1 VSGQR
6 STTATA
12 AAARRMFPLYLLA
25 AFLLAIATHVAAQ
38 STRQPDLEAIDRAWS
53 DLNPDLDVRTPGTAV
68 PFAPPPEAEI
78 PNDVFGQTIR
88 RGIAIFT
95 DTRNEAKPY
104 AGDGLACASCHL
116 DRGRRPGAAPMWA
129 AWVRYPRFRA
139 KNDAVNTMTMRI
151 QGCFRFSM
159 NGTPPPDDSEI
170 VTALQTYFFWLARG
184 APTGATLAGAGF
196 PRLADPAEPPS
207 IARGEVVFAGK
218 CAACHGSDGE
228 GRRVAGGVGY
238 QFPPLWGANSY
249 NWGAGMTS
257 VATAAAFIRA
267 NMPYGLR
274 DALTEQEAWDVA
286 SFVDSHE
293 RPQDP
298 RFNGNLAE
306 TRARYHD
313 SKWSMYG
320 TEQRGIRL
328 GDPTNYPLTGGR

>member
-1 VSGQR
+1 MSGQR

-207 IARGEVVFAGK
+207 IARGEAVFAGK

-228 GRRVAGGVGY
+228 GRHVAGGVGY

-286 SFVDSHE
+286 MFVDSHE

>member
-1 VSGQR
+1 MSGQR

-151 QGCFRFSM
+151 QGCFRYSM

-170 VTALQTYFFWLARG
+170 VTALQTYF
-184 APTGATLAGAGF
+184 
-196 PRLADPAEPPS
+196 
-207 IARGEVVFAGK
+207 
-218 CAACHGSDGE
+218 
-228 GRRVAGGVGY
+228 
-238 QFPPLWGANSY
+238 
-249 NWGAGMTS
+249 
-257 VATAAAFIRA
+257 
-267 NMPYGLR
+267 
-274 DALTEQEAWDVA
+274 
-286 SFVDSHE
+286 
-293 RPQDP
+293 
-298 RFNGNLAE
+298 
-306 TRARYHD
+306 
-313 SKWSMYG
+313 
-320 TEQRGIRL
+320 
-328 GDPTNYPLTGGR
+328 

>member
-1 VSGQR
+1 
-6 STTATA
+6 
-12 AAARRMFPLYLLA
+12 M
-25 AFLLAIATHVAAQ
+25 
-38 STRQPDLEAIDRAWS
+38 
-53 DLNPDLDVRTPGTAV
+53 
-68 PFAPPPEAEI
+68 PPSEAEI
-78 PNDVFGQTIR
+78 PNDVFGETVR

-104 AGDGLACASCHL
+104 AGDGLNCSSCHL

-129 AWVRYPRFRA
+129 AWVRYPRFRS

-170 VTALQTYFFWLARG
+170 MTALQTYFFWLARG
-184 APTGATLAGAGF
+184 APTGVTLAGAGF
-196 PRLADPAEPPS
+196 PVLAEPAEAPS
-207 IARGEVVFAGK
+207 SERGATVFAGQMR
-218 CAACHGSDGE
+218 GLP
-228 GRRVAGGVGY
+228 RRRRRRTAGARRRSAISFRRCGG
-238 QFPPLWGANSY
+238 PESY

-257 VATAAAFIRA
+257 VATAAYFIRA

-274 DALTEQEAWDVA
+274 NALTAQEAWDVA
-286 SFVDSHE
+286 MFVDSHE

-298 RFNGNLAE
+298 RFTGNLAE

-313 SKWSMYG
+313 SKWSLYG

-328 GDPTNYPLTGGR
+328 GDPSNYPLPGGR

>member
-1 VSGQR
+1 MSGHTR
-6 STTATA
+6 SAMA
-12 AAARRMFPLYLLA
+12 ALRLIPLCLLA
-25 AFLLAIATHVAAQ
+25 ALLLAAATPVAAQ
-38 STRQPDLEAIDRAWS
+38 SARQPDLEAIDRAWS
-53 DLNPDLDVRTPGTAV
+53 DSDPDLHPDLDMQSPGAAIA
-68 PFAPPPEAEI
+68 FAPPSEAEI

-95 DTRNEAKPY
+95 DTRNAAKPF
-104 AGDGLACASCHL
+104 AGDGLDCASCHL
-116 DRGRRPGAAPMWA
+116 DRGRRAGAAPMWA
-129 AWVRYPRFRA
+129 AWVSYPRFRA

-151 QGCFRFSM
+151 QGFFRFSM

-170 VTALQTYFFWLARG
+170 VTALQTYFYWLARG
-184 APTGATLAGAGF
+184 APTGGRLAGAGF
-196 PRLADPAEPPS
+196 PRLAEPAEPPS
-207 IARGEVVFAGK
+207 IARGETVFAAK
-218 CAACHGSDGE
+218 CAACHGSDGL
-228 GRRVAGGVGY
+228 GRRVTGGLGY
-238 QFPPLWGANSY
+238 QFPPLWGADAY

-257 VATAAAFIRA
+257 IATAAAFIRA

-298 RFNGNLAE
+298 RFAGDLAA

-328 GDPTNYPLTGGR
+328 GDPANYPLPNQ

>member
-1 VSGQR
+1 MSGQR

-170 VTALQTYFFWLARG
+170 VTALQTYFYWLARR

-207 IARGEVVFAGK
+207 IARGEAVFAGK

-249 NWGAGMTS
+249 NWGADLGCDRGGLHPRQH
-257 VATAAAFIRA
+257 ALWPARCAHRAGGLGRGEFRRQPRAPAGPAFQRQL
-267 NMPYGLR
+267 GR
-274 DALTEQEAWDVA
+274 D
-286 SFVDSHE
+286 S
-293 RPQDP
+293 RPLP
-298 RFNGNLAE
+298 
-306 TRARYHD
+306 
-313 SKWSMYG
+313 
-320 TEQRGIRL
+320 
-328 GDPTNYPLTGGR
+328 